1 MESIIYRILN
11 TKNNK
16 VYIGST
22 NRGYHRLYEHKKR
35 LKSGKHVNKHL
46 QSSWDRNSEN
56 SFLFEIIEYVDDENN
71 LIEREQYWLDYY
83 FERCDMYNIRKTADR
98 NTGLKHSKETLLL
111 LKNISNK
118 HFEENGHK
126 SVYEFWLES
135 YGKDIA
141 DEKMSDYKNKHSDR
155 VSGEKNPMYG
165 KIGELNPNLKKIG
178 QFLKDGTFIK
188 EWNGIVIAS
197 KELSIFSQN
206 ISECC
211 LGKRKSAGGYIWK
224 FLELTNK

>member
-1 MESIIYRILN
+1 MTSIIYRILN
-11 TKNNK
+11 TKSNK

-22 NRGYHRLYEHKKR
+22 NRGYHRLDEHKKK
-35 LKSGKHVNKHL
+35 LQSGKHVNKHL
-46 QSSWDRNSEN
+46 QSSWDRNGED
-56 SFLFEIIEYVDDENN
+56 SFLFEVIEYVKFENN

-83 FERCDMYNIRKTADR
+83 FERFNMYNIRKTADR
-98 NTGLKHSKETLLL
+98 NIGIKHSKETLLL
-111 LKNISNK
+111 LKDISNR
-118 HFEENGHK
+118 HFKENGHK

-141 DEKMSDYKNKHSDR
+141 DEKMKDYRIKHSER

-165 KIGELNPNLKKIG
+165 KTGELNPNIKKIG
-178 QFLKDGTFIK
+178 QFLKDGTFVK
-188 EWNGIVIAS
+188 EWAGIVIAS